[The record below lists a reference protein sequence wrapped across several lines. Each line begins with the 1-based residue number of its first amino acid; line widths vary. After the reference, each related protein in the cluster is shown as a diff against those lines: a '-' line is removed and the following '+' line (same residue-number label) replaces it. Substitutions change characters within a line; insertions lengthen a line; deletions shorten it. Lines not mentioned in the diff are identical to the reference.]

1 MDIGDWRAIEALRA
15 GVPNGS
21 AVTRLDTDQTEIEG
35 RFLELLSQVA
45 SERELGH
52 QIQGFLIHGDFGSG
66 KSHLLGWLEH
76 VCLRQGFACSRIAV
90 GKETP
95 LGDGHKLF
103 RAAMDALRLPDRA
116 GGLREV
122 ADRLRPGDEPYA
134 RLYRWV
140 QDPGSGFDPLFQAT
154 LFVFERMHVHG
165 MEEVERIVGF
175 WAGDRINVTDLKRW
189 VRELGQTRFDVRA
202 RPARELVLPRW
213 RFAAGLIAA
222 AGYTGW
228 VLLLDE
234 VELVATFSAVA
245 RARAYAVLA
254 MLVGALEA
262 KPIPGLFTVGAVSP
276 DLTQVVFEQRGDR
289 EKVPLRWGGRDPA
302 LLAEIEAGMA
312 FLDPRSQAWL
322 RIREPRPEALLRTY
336 QRVRELYGLAYE
348 WPPPEEMPSGDRHRI
363 RQHVRRWITR
373 WDLMRLFPDER
384 PEVVTQDLRFDYSER
399 PEMEAAEEDGQAD

>member
-1 MDIGDWRAIEALRA
+1 MDVDDWRAIEALRA

-21 AVTRLDTDQTEIEG
+21 AVSRLGTDQAEIEG
-35 RFLELLSQVA
+35 RFLDLLSQVA
-45 SERELGH
+45 SERALGH

-66 KSHLLGWLEH
+66 KSHLLGWLEDIS
-76 VCLRQGFACSRIAV
+76 LRQGFACSRIAV
-90 GKETP
+90 SKETP
-95 LGDGHKLF
+95 LGDGHKVF
-103 RAAMDALRLPDRA
+103 RAAMDALRLPDRP

-122 ADRLRPGDEPYA
+122 ADQLRPGSE
-134 RLYRWV
+134 RCGELYRRV
-140 QDPGSGFDPLFQAT
+140 QDPESGFDPLFQAA
-154 LFVFERMHVHG
+154 LFVFDRRRTYDEDL
-165 MEEVERIVGF
+165 ERIVDF
-175 WAGDRINVTDLKRW
+175 WAGDRIRVTDLKRM
-189 VRELGQTRFDVRA
+189 VRELGSTRFDLRA

-213 RFAAGLIAA
+213 RFAAELIAA

>member
-1 MDIGDWRAIEALRA
+1 
-15 GVPNGS
+15 
-21 AVTRLDTDQTEIEG
+21 
-35 RFLELLSQVA
+35 
-45 SERELGH
+45 
-52 QIQGFLIHGDFGSG
+52 
-66 KSHLLGWLEH
+66 
-76 VCLRQGFACSRIAV
+76 
-90 GKETP
+90 
-95 LGDGHKLF
+95 
-103 RAAMDALRLPDRA
+103 
-116 GGLREV
+116 
-122 ADRLRPGDEPYA
+122 
-134 RLYRWV
+134 
-140 QDPGSGFDPLFQAT
+140 
-154 LFVFERMHVHG
+154 
-165 MEEVERIVGF
+165 
-175 WAGDRINVTDLKRW
+175 DLKRW